1 MFGLNYMRIIFIL
14 FGLFCWGFISG
25 QAPVITNQQNEK
37 KIIQLSG
44 IVISGGDSI
53 QPLHYVNIGV
63 KNSSRGTSSNYEG
76 FFSLPVYHTDTL
88 VFSTIGYQK
97 AVLSLPQDI
106 TTNKYSIIQTMQ
118 KDTIR
123 LPETVIYPWPNREA
137 FKRAFIELDI
147 PDDEITIARK
157 NLEREALRELGT
169 LLPVDS
175 KEAASAYMRNES
187 KKYTYMGQ
195 TPPNNLINPFAWI
208 QFFKMLK
215 EGKLKLEK

>member
-1 MFGLNYMRIIFIL
+1 MRFIFIL
-14 FGLFCWGFISG
+14 VGIFCWGFTSA
-25 QAPVITNQQNEK
+25 QSPVKIKQQNNK
-37 KIIQLSG
+37 KVIQLSG

-63 KNSSRGTSSNYEG
+63 KNSSRGISSNYEG
-76 FFSLPVYHTDTL
+76 FFSLPIYQTDTL
-88 VFSTIGYQK
+88 IFSTIGYQK
-97 AVLSLPQDI
+97 AVLTLPQDDI
-106 TTNKYSIIQTMQ
+106 TTKYSIIQTMQ

-123 LPETVIYPWPNREA
+123 LPETVIYPWPSREA

-169 LLPVDS
+169 LLPVDG
-175 KEAASAYMRNES
+175 KEAASTYLRNES

-195 TPPNNLINPFAWI
+195 TPPQNLFNPFAWV

>member
-1 MFGLNYMRIIFIL
+1 MRIIFIL
-14 FGLFCWGFISG
+14 VGTLCWSS
-25 QAPVITNQQNEK
+25 VSSQNLNKQSTVK
-37 KIIQLSG
+37 KVIQLSG

-53 QPLHYVNIGV
+53 KPLHYVNIGV
-63 KNSSRGTSSNYEG
+63 KNASRGTSSDYEG
-76 FFSLPVYHTDTL
+76 FFSLPVYQTDTI

-97 AVLSLPQDI
+97 AVLTLPDNL
-106 TTNKYSIIQTMQ
+106 TTAKYSIIQTLQ

-123 LPETVIYPWPNREA
+123 LPETLIYPWPSPTA

-157 NLEREALRELGT
+157 NLEREALKELGT
-169 LLPVDS
+169 LLPADG
-175 KEAASAYMRNES
+175 KETTSAYLRNES

-195 TPPNNLINPFAWI
+195 SPPNNLINPFAWI
-208 QFFKMLK
+208 QFFKMMK